1 MAFSQNTKTLTI
13 RDHYA
18 LAALNGLL
26 ARDVENGYY
35 DTDLLSC
42 KVLASDVEKIVDAML
57 EAREERMKDE

>member
-1 MAFSQNTKTLTI
+1 MKTLTI

-26 ARDVENGYY
+26 ARDVFSEENGFSY
-35 DTDLLSC
+35 DMNSLDC
-42 KVLASDVEKIVDAML
+42 KVLASDVEKVVDAML

>member
-1 MAFSQNTKTLTI
+1 MNQTKTLTI

-35 DTDLLSC
+35 GMNSLGC
-42 KVLASDVEKIVDAML
+42 AVLASDVEKVVDAML